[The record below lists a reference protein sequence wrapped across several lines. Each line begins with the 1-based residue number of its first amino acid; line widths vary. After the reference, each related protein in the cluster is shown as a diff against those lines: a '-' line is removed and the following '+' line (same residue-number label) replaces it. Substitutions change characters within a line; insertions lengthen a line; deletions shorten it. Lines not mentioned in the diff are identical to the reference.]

1 MEKNL
6 FASSKELKILN
17 CSTQTIKGRFL
28 QIFKTVTEDREQR
41 EREREQYVER
51 VDTTDTKNTLHREKE
66 TEVC

>member
-6 FASSKELKILN
+6 FAISKELKILN
-17 CSTQTIKGRFL
+17 CSTQTIKGCFL
-28 QIFKTVTEDREQR
+28 QIFKTVTEDREQ
-41 EREREQYVER
+41 REREQYVER